1 MLSLH
6 GNSVPAPE
14 MMTLTMLKMI
24 LTRTMTVTALKM
36 ILTRTVMA
44 RGVSNRRNARQG
56 VTKVVTNVRITICD
70 SHNSL
75 PDPGGGLVL
84 EEVFYRS
91 RSIFFFIWVHL
102 FRCPGQLYN

>member
-1 MLSLH
+1 MKMILTMT
-6 GNSVPAPE
+6 VMA
-14 MMTLTMLKMI
+14 MMTMLKMI
-24 LTRTMTVTALKM
+24 LTMTVMAKM
-36 ILTRTVMA
+36 ILTVTVMA

-84 EEVFYRS
+84 EEVFYRT
-91 RSIFFFIWVHL
+91 RSIFL
-102 FRCPGQLYN
+102 